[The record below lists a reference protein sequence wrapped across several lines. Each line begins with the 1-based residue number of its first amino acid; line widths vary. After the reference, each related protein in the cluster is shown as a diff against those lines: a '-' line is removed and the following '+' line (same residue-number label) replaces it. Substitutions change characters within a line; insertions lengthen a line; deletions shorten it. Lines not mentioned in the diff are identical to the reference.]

1 VISGKLRTCW
11 FASCVVGSAASKER
25 NMSQAI
31 RAMVVAALSVAS
43 VFVFSSSAQAGTYT
57 INQPGCGILASGG
70 ALDGWGG
77 GIYCGP
83 FGATWM
89 TLASWPNYP
98 VGPAGT
104 AMYVKS
110 HRVNDGAA
118 LTALALNYSSSQSGT
133 ADPNVYLRGCLRYQ
147 GGADVWSAGYA
158 GQCIG
163 AVLPT
168 PEQPNFGARA
178 WTTELLSCTSC
189 GGYQMSAKSGAQSG
203 HMAIAGATATITDVI
218 VPTVGTAL
226 GSHTISQGNWLRGT
240 VGIGASASD
249 TGGGISGMAFV
260 PNSNITQ
267 TQTTAPAC
275 NYGLLNPCASSH
287 NWSGSFNTATLSDG
301 TQTGRYTATDPGSNT
316 ASTANFTFKV
326 DNTKPTTPNTI
337 EPETNGDDGW
347 TSNNSIGAT
356 WTNGGEVAENAN
368 QSGIGQVIVD
378 VNPTNGSQTNPAPI
392 TVPVGGSASGVSATT
407 SSISGLALPAAGSWT
422 LRLQLVD
429 RAGNVSDVGDGSGSS
444 ADSDISVGYDPNPP
458 ASPSGVANG
467 WISRDELAAG
477 YDQEF
482 SYNALPG
489 NLSPVCGFAG
499 AIDKN
504 INGTAGSNINVPGD
518 GSTRSWQLPGT
529 LDEDTHYVHLRAVS
543 CAGVASPTTETV
555 TAPVDRT
562 DPVGTISGVA
572 NGKWY
577 KNGQLA
583 ELRASDA
590 LSGMAPAAS
599 NLSDSTLGAYLSY
612 TVNGDG
618 PLDILAPRGDTTSI
632 PVTGEGQKELRFSPV
647 DLAGNKAAAKVAT
660 FGIDATNPNGYIDRQ
675 DAARPTLLSAKLS
688 DAPSGVSYA
697 VFSVRPSGGSDADWI
712 QLPTSLAGAD
722 GNVVGSAVAHGSA
735 TARFPDTTLGQG
747 TYDVRV
753 QALDQAGNPLA
764 TQRYQD
770 GSLAR
775 VENPMRAASGVSV
788 KLFKA
793 LRECKKNKK
802 GKMKCRIKKCT
813 KKTKGTCYKVLKG
826 KVVLRGGSTTVTSA
840 YNRGA
845 ITTGVLT
852 DANGA
857 AMKYTSVSIS
867 TTTKVSGKGAVV
879 GTATTD
885 AKGIWAIR
893 VPAGVN
899 RTVKATYEGTEL
911 RRPATSTATMN
922 TQAKLKLKVN
932 KKRAKTGQT
941 ITFSGKVT
949 PYDAT
954 YPSGGKIVALQ
965 FFAAKKW
972 RPAVGVG
979 HTDKKGKFKIR
990 YKFDGRKVKA
1000 KIIFRVVA
1008 PSEDAWGHSFSASKP
1023 LNIKLNY

>member
-1 VISGKLRTCW
+1 MI
-11 FASCVVGSAASKER
+11 
-25 NMSQAI
+25 
-31 RAMVVAALSVAS
+31 VAALTVAS
-43 VFVFSSSAQAGTYT
+43 VFAFSTSAQAGTYT

-77 GIYCGP
+77 GIHCAS

-89 TLASWPNYP
+89 QLNSSPGVP
-98 VGPAGT
+98 VGPPGT

-118 LTALALNYSSSQSGT
+118 LTALTLNYSSSQTGT

-168 PEQPNFGARA
+168 PDQTNFGTRS
-178 WTTELLSCTSC
+178 WTTELLSCSSC
-189 GGYQMSAKSGAQSG
+189 GGYQMSAKSGASSG
-203 HMAIAGATATITDVI
+203 YMAIAGTTATIADTI
-218 VPTVGTAL
+218 APSVGTTL
-226 GSHTISQGNWLRGT
+226 GNHGISQGYWLRGT
-240 VGIGASASD
+240 VGVGASAAD

-260 PNSNITQ
+260 PNSDITQ
-267 TQTTAPAC
+267 IRTTAPSC
-275 NYGLLNPCASSH
+275 NYTLLNPCSTSH
-287 NWSGSFNTATLSDG
+287 NWTGTFDTTDVEDG

-316 ASTANFTFKV
+316 ASTASFTFKV

-337 EPETNGDDGW
+337 EPETNGDNGW
-347 TSNNSIGAT
+347 TSNNLVGAT
-356 WTNGGEVAENAN
+356 WTNGEEVDETTH
-368 QSGIGQVIVD
+368 QSGIAQVIVD
-378 VNPTNGSQTNPAPI
+378 VNPTTGSQADPAPI
-392 TVPVGGSASGVSATT
+392 TVPVGGSASGISATT
-407 SSISGLALPAAGSWT
+407 SSISGIALPAAGEWT

-444 ADSDISVGYDPNPP
+444 ADSDVSVGYDPTPP
-458 ASPSGVANG
+458 AAPAAFANA

-477 YDQEF
+477 FDQEF

-489 NLSPVCGFAG
+489 NISPVCGFAG
-499 AIDKN
+499 AIDKD
-504 INGTAGSNINVPGD
+504 ISGMAGSSINVPGG
-518 GSTRSWQLPGT
+518 GSVRSWRLPGT

-555 TAPVDRT
+555 AAPVDRT
-562 DPVGTISGVA
+562 DPVGTIAGVE

-583 ELRASDA
+583 ELRANDV
-590 LSGMAPAAS
+590 LSGMAPAPPVD
-599 NLSDSTLGAYLSY
+599 SDSRNGAYLSY
-612 TVNGDG
+612 SVNGEG
-618 PLDILAPRGDTTSI
+618 PAVNLAPRGDSTSI
-632 PVTGEGQKELRFSPV
+632 PITSEGQKELRFSPV
-647 DLAGNKAAAKVAT
+647 DLAGNKAAARVAT
-660 FGIDATNPNGYIDRQ
+660 FGIDATNPNGYIDRP
-675 DAARPTLLSAKLS
+675 DSARPTLLSAKLT

-697 VFSVRPSGGSDADWI
+697 IFSVRPVGGSDADWI

-722 GNVVGSAVAHGSA
+722 GNVVGYAVSNGNA
-735 TARFPDTTLGQG
+735 TARFPDTTLGPG

-753 QALDQAGNPLA
+753 QAFDQAGNPLA

-793 LRECKKNKK
+793 LRECKRGKN
-802 GKMKCRIKKCT
+802 GKMKCTIRKCT
-813 KKTKGTCYKVLKG
+813 KKTKGTCYMVLKG
-826 KVVLRGGSTTVTSA
+826 KVVLQGGSTTVTSA

-845 ITTGVLT
+845 IATGVLT
-852 DANGA
+852 DSRGA
-857 AMKYTSVSIS
+857 ALKNTNLSVS
-867 TTTKVSGKGAVV
+867 TATRVGGKAAEV

-885 AKGIWAIR
+885 ANGIWAIR

-899 RTVKATYEGTEL
+899 RAVKATYEGTET
-911 RRPATSTATMN
+911 RRPSTSAGTLN
-922 TQAKLKLKVN
+922 TQAKLKLRVN

-949 PYDAT
+949 PYDAN

-979 HTDKKGKFKIR
+979 HTDRKGNFKIK

-1008 PSEDAWGHSFSASKP
+1008 PSEDAWGHAFSASKP
-1023 LNIKLNY
+1023 VSIKLNY